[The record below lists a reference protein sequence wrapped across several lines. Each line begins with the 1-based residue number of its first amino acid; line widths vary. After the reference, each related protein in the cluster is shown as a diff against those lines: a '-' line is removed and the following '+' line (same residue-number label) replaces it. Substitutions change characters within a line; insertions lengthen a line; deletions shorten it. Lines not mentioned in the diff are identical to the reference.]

1 MKIATPYFVGLVID
15 SVSKIILFSEQK
27 RFIKIPRLLRRSA
40 SWRRRSNLNTKER
53 LSIRFSPFFGADFK
67 TPRLPYNKTI
77 FSVNF
82 LVKNV
87 YYF

>member
-27 RFIKIPRLLRRSA
+27 RLIKIHGHCDGKN
-40 SWRRRSNLNTKER
+40 RRSNLNTKER
-53 LSIRFSPFFGADFK
+53 LTIIFSPFFGADFK